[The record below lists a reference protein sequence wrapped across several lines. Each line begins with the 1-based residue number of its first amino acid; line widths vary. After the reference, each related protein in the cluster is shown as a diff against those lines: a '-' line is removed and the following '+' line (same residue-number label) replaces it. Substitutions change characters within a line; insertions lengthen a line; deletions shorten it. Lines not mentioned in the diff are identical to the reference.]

1 MRQFQRV
8 LAQLKDVVL
17 NHKPGDAL
25 KAPPLLP
32 YVTVGGRK
40 VYYAAMGL
48 DRDAEKPAVI
58 LLHGFGGFFM
68 DWPRV
73 MAPISRHTRVY
84 ALDLPG
90 WGFSEFNP
98 DAKSL
103 EDDVTIVREFMRE
116 LGIEK
121 AVLGGLSYGAGVAW
135 AAAAMNLPRIQRVV
149 LINPMP
155 PHPLRYFT
163 SPIYQ
168 AIFALSR
175 FRPAAI
181 LGNRLMRKA
190 QYKVICRENLLNDRL
205 LDSFYLDLAYLVM
218 KQPKMPLM
226 LNAHAR
232 GADSVNWDEWER
244 RLSETRI
251 PVSILQG
258 LQDRVFSFEGASHL
272 YELIPHAE
280 LIEVDECGHAM
291 VFDQPRKVSDFFI
304 ASLDRGENERAV
316 AAENLGHKVAGK

>member
-17 NHKPGDAL
+17 QHKPGETL
-25 KAPPLLP
+25 KAPGLLP
-32 YVTVGGRK
+32 FVTIGGRK

-48 DRDAEKPAVI
+48 DHPVDSPAVI

-73 MAPISRHTRVY
+73 MAPISRHARVY

-90 WGFSEFNP
+90 WGFSEVNP
-98 DAKSL
+98 DSKSL

-116 LGIEK
+116 LNLENV
-121 AVLGGLSYGAGVAW
+121 VLGGLSYGAGVAW
-135 AAAAMNLPRIQRVV
+135 AAAAMNLPRLKRVV
-149 LINPMP
+149 LMNPMP

-168 AIFALSR
+168 AIFAMSR
-175 FRPAAI
+175 SRTIAMI
-181 LGNRLMRKA
+181 GNRLMRKSH
-190 QYKVICRENLLNDRL
+190 YKLICRENLLNDRL

-218 KQPKMPLM
+218 KQPKMPQM
-226 LNAHAR
+226 LHSHAR
-232 GADSVNWDEWER
+232 GAGQVNWDEWER
-244 RLSETRI
+244 RLSQTRV

-258 LQDRVFSFEGASHL
+258 LQDRVFSFESAARI
-272 YELIPHAE
+272 YELIPNSE
-280 LIEVDECGHAM
+280 LIEVEECGHAM
-291 VFDQPRKVSDFFI
+291 VFDQPRKVSDFLI
-304 ASLDRGENERAV
+304 ASLDRADDAQNIRAV
-316 AAENLGHKVAGK
+316 AK